1 MKRVAMIGYYHENKG
16 GVYAVGNEG
25 VRIQEAKERAAK
37 EGLALFQ
44 LFPLEGKE
52 TGDHQFYPRQED
64 GSYNKQGKSR
74 YFCARLS
81 DYVGRLIAKDEAE
94 EQRKRD
100 REKP

>member
-1 MKRVAMIGYYHENKG
+1 MKKFAMIGYYHETEG

-25 VRIQEAKERAAK
+25 VTIQEAKERAAK

-44 LFPLEGKE
+44 LFPLQGKE
-52 TGDHQFYPRQED
+52 SGDHQFYPRQED

-81 DYVGRLIAKDEAE
+81 PYVGRLIAKDEAGE
-94 EQRKRD
+94 
-100 REKP
+100 